1 LNAPA
6 GRRVRF
12 FWLPLMVAGLLAGCN
27 TMVAQN
33 PSSPMRPVNAV
44 RDGDESRLVLR
55 GYDVVAYSLQGRA
68 VPGDRQFSATYEG
81 ATYRF
86 SSAEHLAAFR
96 SEPSRFQ
103 PAYHGFDATGIVF
116 AIPEA
121 ADPTVWRVAQG
132 RVFVFADAASKAAF
146 ELDLERNIA
155 LADRYWQD
163 EVAGSF
169 SSWQALK
176 RRVDRVPH
184 YRSRG
189 ELAREVAA
197 AQAKA
202 G

>member
-1 LNAPA
+1 M
-6 GRRVRF
+6 RR
-12 FWLPLMVAGLLAGCN
+12 FWLPLLAVGLLAGCN

-55 GYDVVAYSLQGRA
+55 GYDVVAYASQGRA
-68 VPGDRQFSATYEG
+68 VPGLRQFSTTYEG
-81 ATYRF
+81 ATYQF
-86 SSAEHLAAFR
+86 SSPEHLAAFR
-96 SEPSRFQ
+96 GEPARYQ
-103 PAYHGFDATGIVF
+103 PAYHGFDATGVVF
-116 AIPEA
+116 AIPEPG
-121 ADPTVWRVAQG
+121 DPTVWLAVQG
-132 RVFVFADAASKAAF
+132 RVFIFADAASKAAF

-155 LADRYWQD
+155 LADRYWKD

-169 SSWQALK
+169 STWQALK

-184 YRSRG
+184 YRSRS

-197 AQAKA
+197 APPRP